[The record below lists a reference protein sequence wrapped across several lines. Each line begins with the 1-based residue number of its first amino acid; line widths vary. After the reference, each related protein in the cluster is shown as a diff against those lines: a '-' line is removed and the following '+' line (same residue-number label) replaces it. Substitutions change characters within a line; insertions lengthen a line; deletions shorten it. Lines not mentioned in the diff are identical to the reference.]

1 MAHTLAAAVHSEL
14 LIKKSRFL
22 GCVQPV
28 ADRASAQAIVAQLR
42 AAHPGAAHVCWAL
55 LAGGQSAAVDDG
67 EPSGTAGRPM
77 LEVLRHQDF
86 DGVLASVV
94 RYYGGIQL
102 GAGGLVRAYTD
113 SVAQALLKAEKVP
126 VIRHTILR
134 CVIPYALEGWLRRE
148 LGPHGADLLEA
159 IHGAGVSVTL
169 SLPEAKAAELTS
181 RINDAGQGRVQ
192 WIDEETDQTSGRG
205 QT

>member
-1 MAHTLAAAVHSEL
+1 MAQTLAAPVHSEL

-28 ADRASAQAIVAQLR
+28 ADRAAAQAIIAQLR

-102 GAGGLVRAYTD
+102 GAGGLLRAYTD
-113 SVAQALLKAEKVP
+113 SIAQALRDARKIPIVKQRE
-126 VIRHTILR
+126 LR
-134 CVIPYALEGWLRRE
+134 CELPYALEGLLRRE
-148 LGPHGADLLEA
+148 IEAVGASLTGIEHGEQVNCAFRL
-159 IHGAGVSVTL
+159 
-169 SLPEAKAAELTS
+169 AASDAPALIARLNE
-181 RINDAGQGRVQ
+181 AGQGRVV
-192 WIDEETDQTSGRG
+192 WLGDGV
-205 QT
+205 